1 MFFLYCF
8 IVFCVLNVYFFSS
21 KDLSTSSMCVLQLQ
35 VLYSS
40 FLLSPLTF
48 IYHLWTF
55 SNHCYLQFT
64 PIIPPSLHFFAT
76 TIIKSSNPNN
86 FVSMKVKPNGLSI
99 GVKCLK
105 WCNSNNIVS
114 ILNQDVSSK
123 VLFNVGTNELI
134 VQEILLKNLK

>member
-1 MFFLYCF
+1 
-8 IVFCVLNVYFFSS
+8 
-21 KDLSTSSMCVLQLQ
+21 
-35 VLYSS
+35 
-40 FLLSPLTF
+40 
-48 IYHLWTF
+48 
-55 SNHCYLQFT
+55 
-64 PIIPPSLHFFAT
+64 
-76 TIIKSSNPNN
+76 
-86 FVSMKVKPNGLSI
+86 MKVKPNGLSI